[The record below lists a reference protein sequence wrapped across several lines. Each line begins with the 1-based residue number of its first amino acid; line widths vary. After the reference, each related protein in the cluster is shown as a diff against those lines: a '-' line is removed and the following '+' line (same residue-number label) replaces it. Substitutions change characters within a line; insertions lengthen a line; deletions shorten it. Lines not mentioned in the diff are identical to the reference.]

1 MPLAH
6 FFQTLLGDGPG
17 EPNLA
22 QVLQTSRTLL
32 QALRQCFGDTA
43 VAGGDKTTFREQIHH
58 QVAQAANK
66 GPQTPTGNSSLP
78 DGVLGSTTA
87 EPLQTELTDV
97 LVELADYLH
106 WLGRPQKGRR
116 TPGKAVRAAAPASS
130 TNGSPNEAL
139 PETVCVDVEP
149 KG

>member
-1 MPLAH
+1 VPLAH

-78 DGVLGSTTA
+78 DGGLSSNAA

-97 LVELADYLH
+97 LVELAGYLH
-106 WLGRPQKGRR
+106 WLGGPKKGRR
-116 TPGKAVRAAAPASS
+116 TQGKAVRAAPASS
-130 TNGSPNEAL
+130 TNGSPDEAL
-139 PETVCVDVEP
+139 SEAVCVDAEP